1 MGIETTREIN
11 KQYAIDRITYVINLI
26 EETDWVELYNIAEDE
41 DGNFKED
48 FVNEYKEIHKDY
60 IYNNNIFKSLDKWPN
75 KYLEDFMDKMG
86 VRYSIFENYS
96 IGNDTDIHTEPQGV
110 NKYSGLNNPQGNN

>member
-1 MGIETTREIN
+1 MGIESTRYIDR
-11 KQYAIDRITYVINLI
+11 QDTIDRITYIINLI
-26 EETDWVELYNIAEDE
+26 EEADWVELYNIAEDE

-48 FVNEYKEIHKDY
+48 FVNNYKKIHKDY
-60 IYNNNIFKSLDKWPN
+60 IYNNDIFKSLDNWPN

-86 VRYSIFENYS
+86 VRYSIFENYL
-96 IGNDTDIHTEPQGV
+96 IGNDADIHTEPQGI